1 MKIPE
6 MMNRDELSRTLWGF
20 RYEFMVAGIFSMV
33 ANLLM
38 LTPTI
43 YMLQVYDRVMLSQST
58 GTLIAVSL
66 ITLFF
71 FGVLTFAE
79 WSRSK
84 LLVSSGVRLDE
95 LLSKRLFH
103 ASYEAYLNPE
113 VSNPSRSFNDLT
125 EVRQFLTGNG
135 IFAFFDAPWAPI
147 YIGVLFMLHP
157 WLGVMAIFFGL
168 VQAVLAWWGSQAT
181 KPAQAEASKSQ
192 QDVGGYLQ
200 SKFRNAEVI
209 ESMGMVSHLY
219 RRWSE
224 RNAKAMGSALNAQAV
239 AGRVVAWSKF
249 VRYTQ
254 QSLALGG
261 GALLVIRGELSPGAM
276 IAANVLT
283 TRALAPIDLMVGT
296 WTGFLSAKEA
306 YVRLRDLLQAH
317 PLRNKE
323 PMGVVPKGD
332 VALKDVVASAPGR
345 KEPIL
350 KGVSAIMPAGT
361 VTVVLGASGSG
372 KSTLARVLLG
382 IWPHT
387 GGEVLLDGQPI
398 LNWDRMELGPHIGYL
413 PQDIELFDGTIAENI
428 ARAGQVVSEKV
439 IAAAEASGL
448 HQMILRFPKGYD
460 TPMGEAGGLLSGGQR
475 QRIGLARA
483 LYGEPALVV
492 LDEPNANL
500 DDEGENALVRAVQG
514 LKAKGKT
521 VVLISH
527 RPGIVGVA
535 DRLLILHQGTVQASG
550 PRDGVLAALQQQR
563 EAAQAAQT
571 AQVAPP
577 AAPAAA
583 SEPATPPAP
592 SADGNPS
599 SNS

>member
-1 MKIPE
+1 MKTPE
-6 MMNRDELSRTLWGF
+6 IFNRNELSRILWKF
-20 RYEFMVAGIFSMV
+20 RYEFVVAGVFSMV

-43 YMLQVYDRVMLSQST
+43 YMLQVYDRVMLSQNM
-58 GTLIAVSL
+58 GTLMAVSL

-84 LLVSSGVRLDE
+84 LLVSSGVRMDE

-103 ASYEAYLNPE
+103 ASYDAYLNPA
-113 VSNPSRSFNDLT
+113 VKNPSRAFNDLT

-147 YIGVLFMLHP
+147 YIAVLFMLHP
-157 WLGVMAIFFGL
+157 WLGVMAIGFAA
-168 VQAVLAWWGSQAT
+168 VQASLAWWGSNAS
-181 KPAQAEASKSQ
+181 KPAQAVASKSQ
-192 QDVGGYLQ
+192 QDAGSYLQ

-209 ESMGMVSHLY
+209 ESMGMLSHLY
-219 RRWSE
+219 RRWAE
-224 RNAKAMGSALNAQAV
+224 QNTRAMGHALNAQEV
-239 AGRVVAWSKF
+239 SGRVVAWSKF
-249 VRYTQ
+249 IRYTQ

-261 GALLVIRGELSPGAM
+261 GALLVIQGELSPGAM
-276 IAANVLT
+276 IAANVLM

-296 WTGFLSAKEA
+296 WPGFLSAKEA
-306 YVRLRDLLQAH
+306 FVRLRDLLEAH
-317 PLRNKE
+317 PLRVKNE
-323 PMGVVPKGD
+323 LTMVPKGD
-332 VALKDVVASAPGR
+332 VVLKEVVASAPGR

-350 KGVSAIMPAGT
+350 KGISALMPAGT

-382 IWPHT
+382 IWPHEK
-387 GGEVLLDGQPI
+387 GDVLLDGEPI
-398 LNWDRMELGPHIGYL
+398 LKWDRMGLGPHIGYL

-448 HQMILRFPKGYD
+448 HQMILRFPKCYD
-460 TPMGEAGGLLSGGQR
+460 TPMGEAGSLLSGGQR

-500 DDEGENALVRAVQG
+500 DDEGEAALVRAVQVM
-514 LKAKGKT
+514 KSKGKT

-550 PRDGVLAALQQQR
+550 PRDGVLAALQKQR
-563 EAAQAAQT
+563 EEIAQASQIAQANT
-571 AQVAPP
+571 EAKKP
-577 AAPAAA
+577 
-583 SEPATPPAP
+583 SDGTP
-592 SADGNPS
+592 

>member
-1 MKIPE
+1 MKTPE
-6 MMNRDELSRTLWGF
+6 IFNRNELSRILWEF
-20 RYEFMVAGIFSMV
+20 SYEFVVAGVFSMI

-43 YMLQVYDRVMLSQST
+43 YMLQVYDRVMLSQSM
-58 GTLIAVSL
+58 GTLMAVSL

-84 LLVSSGVRLDE
+84 LLVSSGVRMDE

-103 ASYEAYLNPE
+103 ASYDAYLNPA
-113 VSNPSRSFNDLT
+113 VKNPSRAFNDLT

-147 YIGVLFMLHP
+147 YIAVLFLLHP
-157 WLGVMAIFFGL
+157 WLGVMAIGFAA
-168 VQAVLAWWGSQAT
+168 VQASLAWWGSNAS
-181 KPAQAEASKSQ
+181 KPAQAVASKSQ
-192 QDVGGYLQ
+192 QDAGSYLQ

-209 ESMGMVSHLY
+209 ESMGMLSHLY
-219 RRWSE
+219 RRWAE
-224 RNAKAMGSALNAQAV
+224 QNTRAMGHALNAQDV
-239 AGRVVAWSKF
+239 TGRVVAWSKF
-249 VRYTQ
+249 IRYTQ

-261 GALLVIRGELSPGAM
+261 GALLVIQGELSPGAM
-276 IAANVLT
+276 IAANVLM

-296 WTGFLSAKEA
+296 WPGFLSAKEA
-306 YVRLRDLLQAH
+306 FVRLRDLLEAH
-317 PLRNKE
+317 PLRVKNE
-323 PMGVVPKGD
+323 LTMVPKGD
-332 VALKDVVASAPGR
+332 VVLKEVVASAPGR

-350 KGVSAIMPAGT
+350 KGISAIMPAGT

-382 IWPHT
+382 IWPHDK
-387 GGEVLLDGQPI
+387 GDVLLDGEPI
-398 LNWDRMELGPHIGYL
+398 LKWDRMGLGPHIGYL

-500 DDEGENALVRAVQG
+500 DDEGEAALVRAVQVM
-514 LKAKGKT
+514 KAKGKT

-550 PRDGVLAALQQQR
+550 PRDGVLAALQKQR
-563 EAAQAAQT
+563 EEIAQASQIAQANT
-571 AQVAPP
+571 AANKT
-577 AAPAAA
+577 
-583 SEPATPPAP
+583 SDGTP
-592 SADGNPS
+592 

>member
-1 MKIPE
+1 MKTPE
-6 MMNRDELSRTLWGF
+6 IFNRNELSRILWEF
-20 RYEFMVAGIFSMV
+20 RYEFVVAGVFSMI

-43 YMLQVYDRVMLSQST
+43 YMLQVYDRVMLSQSM
-58 GTLIAVSL
+58 GTLMAVSL

-84 LLVSSGVRLDE
+84 LLVSSGVRMDE

-103 ASYEAYLNPE
+103 ASYDAYLNPA
-113 VSNPSRSFNDLT
+113 VKNPSRAFNDLT

-147 YIGVLFMLHP
+147 YIAVLFLLHP
-157 WLGVMAIFFGL
+157 WLGVMAIGFAA
-168 VQAVLAWWGSQAT
+168 VQASLAWWGSNAS
-181 KPAQAEASKSQ
+181 KPAQAVASKSQ
-192 QDVGGYLQ
+192 QDAGSYLQ

-209 ESMGMVSHLY
+209 ESMGMLSHLY
-219 RRWSE
+219 RRWAE
-224 RNAKAMGSALNAQAV
+224 QNTRAMGHALNAQDV

-249 VRYTQ
+249 IRYTQ

-261 GALLVIRGELSPGAM
+261 GALLVIQGELSPGAM
-276 IAANVLT
+276 IAANVLM

-296 WTGFLSAKEA
+296 WPGFLSAKEA
-306 YVRLRDLLQAH
+306 FVRLRDLLEAH
-317 PLRNKE
+317 PLRVKNE
-323 PMGVVPKGD
+323 LTMVPKGD
-332 VALKDVVASAPGR
+332 VVLKEVVASAPGR

-350 KGVSAIMPAGT
+350 KGISAIMPAGT

-382 IWPHT
+382 IWPHDK
-387 GGEVLLDGQPI
+387 GDVLLDGEPI
-398 LNWDRMELGPHIGYL
+398 LKWDRMGLGPHIGYL

-500 DDEGENALVRAVQG
+500 DDEGEAALVRAVQVM
-514 LKAKGKT
+514 KAKGKT

-550 PRDGVLAALQQQR
+550 PRDGVLAALQKQR
-563 EAAQAAQT
+563 EEIAQASQIAQANT
-571 AQVAPP
+571 AANKT
-577 AAPAAA
+577 
-583 SEPATPPAP
+583 SDGTP
-592 SADGNPS
+592 

>member
-1 MKIPE
+1 MMKIPE
-6 MMNRDELSRTLWGF
+6 FMNRDELSRTLWGF
-20 RYEFMVAGIFSMV
+20 RHEFVVAGIFSLV

-43 YMLQVYDRVMLSQST
+43 YMLQVFDRVMLSQNT
-58 GTLIAVSL
+58 GTLVSVSL
-66 ITLFF
+66 IAFFF
-71 FGVLTFAE
+71 FGALTFAE

-84 LLVSSGVRLDE
+84 LLVRSGVRLDE
-95 LLSKRLFH
+95 LISKRLFH

-113 VSNPSRSFNDLT
+113 ETNPSRAFSDLT

-135 IFAFFDAPWAPI
+135 IFAFFDAPWTPI
-147 YIGVLFMLHP
+147 YIGVLFLLHP
-157 WLGVMAIFFGL
+157 WLGVMALAFGA
-168 VQAVLAWWGSQAT
+168 VQAVVAMWGGQVS
-181 KPAQAEASKSQ
+181 KPAQMAALDVQKK
-192 QDVGGYLQ
+192 VGGYLQ

-209 ESMGMVSHLY
+209 ESMGMSDNLY
-219 RRWSE
+219 RRWES
-224 RNAKAMGSALNAQAV
+224 RNAQSMGSSVKSQEV
-239 AGRVVAWSKF
+239 SGKVMAWSKF

-261 GALLVIRGELSPGAM
+261 GALLVIQGELSPGAM
-276 IAANVLT
+276 IAANVLMS
-283 TRALAPIDLMVGT
+283 RALAPIDSIVGT
-296 WTGFLSAKEA
+296 WTSYLNAKEA
-306 YVRLRDLLQAH
+306 FIRLRNLLELH
-317 PLRNKE
+317 PLRTKA
-323 PMGVVPKGD
+323 PMGVTPQGNLE
-332 VALKDVVASAPGR
+332 LKDVVASAPGR
-345 KEPIL
+345 TAPIL
-350 KGVSAIMPAGT
+350 KGISAIMPAGT

-382 IWPHT
+382 IWPHSS
-387 GGEVLLDGQPI
+387 GEVLLDAQPI
-398 LNWDRMELGPHIGYL
+398 RDWDRMELGPHIGYL
-413 PQDIELFDGTIAENI
+413 PQDIELFAGTIAENI

-500 DDEGENALVRAVQG
+500 DEEGEIALVNAVQG

-527 RPGIVGVA
+527 RPGIVGAA
-535 DRLLILHQGTVQASG
+535 DRLLILQQGAVHASG

-563 EAAQAAQT
+563 EAAQAAQAAQAVQAAQT
-571 AQVAPP
+571 AQ
-577 AAPAAA
+577 
-583 SEPATPPAP
+583 T
-592 SADGNPS
+592 
-599 SNS
+599 

>member
-1 MKIPE
+1 MKTPE
-6 MMNRDELSRTLWGF
+6 IFNRNELSRILWQF
-20 RYEFMVAGIFSMV
+20 RYEFVVAGVFSMV

-38 LTPTI
+38 LTPTV
-43 YMLQVYDRVMLSQST
+43 YMLQVYDRVMLSQSM
-58 GTLIAVSL
+58 GTLMAVSL

-84 LLVSSGVRLDE
+84 LLVSSGVRMDE

-103 ASYEAYLNPE
+103 ASYDAYLNPA
-113 VSNPSRSFNDLT
+113 VKNPSRAFNDLT

-147 YIGVLFMLHP
+147 YIAVLFMLHP
-157 WLGVMAIFFGL
+157 WLGVMAILFAAI
-168 VQAVLAWWGSQAT
+168 QASLAWWGSNAS
-181 KPAQAEASKSQ
+181 KPAQAVASKSQ
-192 QDVGGYLQ
+192 QDAGSYLQ

-209 ESMGMVSHLY
+209 ESMGMLSHLY
-219 RRWSE
+219 RRWAE
-224 RNAKAMGSALNAQAV
+224 QNTRAMGHALNAQDV
-239 AGRVVAWSKF
+239 TGRVVAWSKF
-249 VRYTQ
+249 IRYTQ

-261 GALLVIRGELSPGAM
+261 GALLVIQGELSPGAM
-276 IAANVLT
+276 IAANVLM

-296 WTGFLSAKEA
+296 WPGFLSAKEA
-306 YVRLRDLLQAH
+306 FVRLRDLLEAH
-317 PLRNKE
+317 PLRVKNE
-323 PMGVVPKGD
+323 LTMVPKGD
-332 VALKDVVASAPGR
+332 VVLKELVASAPGR

-350 KGVSAIMPAGT
+350 KGISAIMPAGT

-382 IWPHT
+382 IWPHEK
-387 GGEVLLDGQPI
+387 GDVLLDGEPI
-398 LNWDRMELGPHIGYL
+398 LKWDRMGLGPHIGYL

-500 DDEGENALVRAVQG
+500 DDEGEAALVRAVQVM
-514 LKAKGKT
+514 KAKGKT

-550 PRDGVLAALQQQR
+550 PRDGVLAALQKQR
-563 EAAQAAQT
+563 EEIAQASQIAQANT
-571 AQVAPP
+571 KANKT
-577 AAPAAA
+577 
-583 SEPATPPAP
+583 SDGTP
-592 SADGNPS
+592 

>member
-1 MKIPE
+1 MKTPE
-6 MMNRDELSRTLWGF
+6 IFNRNELSRTLWEF
-20 RYEFMVAGIFSMV
+20 RYEFVVAGVFSMV

-38 LTPTI
+38 LTPTV
-43 YMLQVYDRVMLSQST
+43 YMLQVYDRVMLSQSM
-58 GTLIAVSL
+58 GTLMAVSL

-84 LLVSSGVRLDE
+84 LLVSSGVRMDE

-103 ASYEAYLNPE
+103 ASYDAYLNPA
-113 VSNPSRSFNDLT
+113 VKNPSRAFNDLT

-147 YIGVLFMLHP
+147 YIAVLFMLHP
-157 WLGVMAIFFGL
+157 WLGVMAILFAAI
-168 VQAVLAWWGSQAT
+168 QASLAWWGSNAS
-181 KPAQAEASKSQ
+181 KPAQAVASKSQ
-192 QDVGGYLQ
+192 QDAGSYLQ

-209 ESMGMVSHLY
+209 ESMGMLSHLY
-219 RRWSE
+219 RRWAE
-224 RNAKAMGSALNAQAV
+224 QNTRAMGHALNAQDV
-239 AGRVVAWSKF
+239 TGRVVAWSKF
-249 VRYTQ
+249 IRYTQ

-261 GALLVIRGELSPGAM
+261 GALLVIQGELSPGAM
-276 IAANVLT
+276 IAANVLM

-296 WTGFLSAKEA
+296 WPGFLSAKEA
-306 YVRLRDLLQAH
+306 FVRLRDLLEAH
-317 PLRNKE
+317 PLRVKNE
-323 PMGVVPKGD
+323 LTMVPKGD
-332 VALKDVVASAPGR
+332 VVLKELVASAPGR

-350 KGVSAIMPAGT
+350 KGISAIMPAGT

-382 IWPHT
+382 IWPH
-387 GGEVLLDGQPI
+387 GKGDVLLDGEPI
-398 LNWDRMELGPHIGYL
+398 LKWDRMGLGPHIGYL

-500 DDEGENALVRAVQG
+500 DDEGEAALVRAVQVM
-514 LKAKGKT
+514 KAKGKT

-535 DRLLILHQGTVQASG
+535 DRLLILNQGTVQASG
-550 PRDGVLAALQQQR
+550 PRDGVLAALQKQR
-563 EAAQAAQT
+563 EEIAQASQIAQANT
-571 AQVAPP
+571 EANKT
-577 AAPAAA
+577 
-583 SEPATPPAP
+583 SDGTP
-592 SADGNPS
+592 

>member
-1 MKIPE
+1 MKTPE
-6 MMNRDELSRTLWGF
+6 IFNRNELSRILWEF
-20 RYEFMVAGIFSMV
+20 RYEFVVAGVFSMV

-43 YMLQVYDRVMLSQST
+43 YMLQVYDRVMLSQNM
-58 GTLIAVSL
+58 GTLMAVSL

-84 LLVSSGVRLDE
+84 LLVSSGVRMDE

-103 ASYEAYLNPE
+103 ASYDAYLNPA
-113 VSNPSRSFNDLT
+113 VKNPSRAFNDLT

-147 YIGVLFMLHP
+147 YIAVLFMLHP
-157 WLGVMAIFFGL
+157 WLGVMAIGFAA
-168 VQAVLAWWGSQAT
+168 VQASLAWWGSNAS
-181 KPAQAEASKSQ
+181 KPAQAVASKSQ
-192 QDVGGYLQ
+192 QDAGSYLQ

-209 ESMGMVSHLY
+209 ESMGMLSHLY
-219 RRWSE
+219 RRWAE
-224 RNAKAMGSALNAQAV
+224 QNTRAMGHALNAQEV
-239 AGRVVAWSKF
+239 SGRVVAWSKF
-249 VRYTQ
+249 IRYTQ

-261 GALLVIRGELSPGAM
+261 GALLVIQGELSPGAM
-276 IAANVLT
+276 IAANVLM

-296 WTGFLSAKEA
+296 WPGFLSAKEA
-306 YVRLRDLLQAH
+306 FVRLRNLLEAH
-317 PLRNKE
+317 PLRVKNE
-323 PMGVVPKGD
+323 LSIVPKGD
-332 VALKDVVASAPGR
+332 VVLKEVVASAPGR

-350 KGVSAIMPAGT
+350 KGISALMPAGT

-382 IWPHT
+382 IWPHEK
-387 GGEVLLDGQPI
+387 GDVLLDGEPI
-398 LNWDRMELGPHIGYL
+398 LKWDRMGLGPHIGYL

-460 TPMGEAGGLLSGGQR
+460 TPMGEAGSLLSGGQR

-500 DDEGENALVRAVQG
+500 DDEGEAALVRAVQVM
-514 LKAKGKT
+514 KSKGKT

-550 PRDGVLAALQQQR
+550 PRDGVLAALQKQR
-563 EAAQAAQT
+563 EEIAQASQIAQANT
-571 AQVAPP
+571 EANKT
-577 AAPAAA
+577 
-583 SEPATPPAP
+583 SDGTP
-592 SADGNPS
+592 

>member
-1 MKIPE
+1 MKTPE
-6 MMNRDELSRTLWGF
+6 IFNRNELSRILWEF
-20 RYEFMVAGIFSMV
+20 RYEFVVAGVFSMV

-43 YMLQVYDRVMLSQST
+43 YMLQVYDRVMLSQNM
-58 GTLIAVSL
+58 GTLMAVSL

-84 LLVSSGVRLDE
+84 LLVSSGVRMDE

-103 ASYEAYLNPE
+103 ASYDAYLNPA
-113 VSNPSRSFNDLT
+113 VKNPSRAFNDLT

-147 YIGVLFMLHP
+147 YIAVLFMLHP
-157 WLGVMAIFFGL
+157 WLGVMAIGFAA
-168 VQAVLAWWGSQAT
+168 VQASLAWWGSNAS
-181 KPAQAEASKSQ
+181 KPAQAVASKSQ
-192 QDVGGYLQ
+192 QDAGSYLQ

-209 ESMGMVSHLY
+209 ESMGMLSHLY
-219 RRWSE
+219 RRWAE
-224 RNAKAMGSALNAQAV
+224 QNTRAMGHALNAQEV
-239 AGRVVAWSKF
+239 SGRVVAWSKF
-249 VRYTQ
+249 IRYTQ

-261 GALLVIRGELSPGAM
+261 GALLVIQGELSPGAM
-276 IAANVLT
+276 IAANVLM

-296 WTGFLSAKEA
+296 WPGFLSAKEA
-306 YVRLRDLLQAH
+306 FVRLRDLLEAH
-317 PLRNKE
+317 PLRVKNE
-323 PMGVVPKGD
+323 LSIVPKGD
-332 VALKDVVASAPGR
+332 VVLKEVVASAPGR

-350 KGVSAIMPAGT
+350 KGISALMPAGT

-382 IWPHT
+382 IWPHEK
-387 GGEVLLDGQPI
+387 GDVLLDGEPI
-398 LNWDRMELGPHIGYL
+398 LKWDRMGLGPHIGYL

-460 TPMGEAGGLLSGGQR
+460 TPMGEAGSLLSGGQR

-500 DDEGENALVRAVQG
+500 DDEGEAALVRAVQVM
-514 LKAKGKT
+514 KSKGKT

-550 PRDGVLAALQQQR
+550 PRDGVLAALQKQR
-563 EAAQAAQT
+563 EEIAQASQIAQANT
-571 AQVAPP
+571 DANKT
-577 AAPAAA
+577 
-583 SEPATPPAP
+583 SDGTP
-592 SADGNPS
+592 

>member
-1 MKIPE
+1 MKTPE
-6 MMNRDELSRTLWGF
+6 IFNRNELSRTLWEF
-20 RYEFMVAGIFSMV
+20 RHEFVVAGVFSMI

-38 LTPTI
+38 LTPTV

-58 GTLIAVSL
+58 GTLMAVSL

-84 LLVSSGVRLDE
+84 LLVRSGVRMDE

-113 VSNPSRSFNDLT
+113 VKNPSRAFNDLT

-147 YIGVLFMLHP
+147 YIAVLFMLHP
-157 WLGVMAIFFGL
+157 WLGVMAIGFAAI
-168 VQAVLAWWGSQAT
+168 QATLAWWGSNAS
-181 KPAQAEASKSQ
+181 KPAQAVASKSQ
-192 QDVGGYLQ
+192 QDAGSYLQ

-209 ESMGMVSHLY
+209 ESMGMLSHLY
-219 RRWSE
+219 RRWADQNT
-224 RNAKAMGSALNAQAV
+224 RAMGHALNAQDV
-239 AGRVVAWSKF
+239 SGRVVAWSKF

-276 IAANVLT
+276 IAANVLM

-296 WTGFLSAKEA
+296 WPGFLSAKDA
-306 YVRLRDLLQAH
+306 FVRLRDLLAAH
-317 PLRNKE
+317 PLRDKQE
-323 PMGVVPKGD
+323 LTVVPKGD
-332 VALKDVVASAPGR
+332 VVLKEVIASAPGR

-350 KGVSAIMPAGT
+350 KGISALMPAGT

-382 IWPHT
+382 IWPHDK
-387 GGEVLLDGQPI
+387 GDVLLDGEPI
-398 LNWDRMELGPHIGYL
+398 LKWDRKGLGPHIGYL

-428 ARAGQVVSEKV
+428 ARAGQVVSDKV

-500 DDEGENALVRAVQG
+500 DDEGEAALVRAVQVM
-514 LKAKGKT
+514 KAKGKT

-550 PRDGVLAALQQQR
+550 PRDGVLAALQKQR
-563 EAAQAAQT
+563 EAAA
-571 AQVAPP
+571 
-577 AAPAAA
+577 
-583 SEPATPPAP
+583 
-592 SADGNPS
+592 

>member
-1 MKIPE
+1 MKTPE
-6 MMNRDELSRTLWGF
+6 IFNRNELSRILWKF
-20 RYEFMVAGIFSMV
+20 RYEFVVAGVFSMV

-43 YMLQVYDRVMLSQST
+43 YMLQVYDRVMLSQNM
-58 GTLIAVSL
+58 GTLMAVSL

-84 LLVSSGVRLDE
+84 LLVSSGVRMDE

-103 ASYEAYLNPE
+103 ASYDAYLNPA
-113 VSNPSRSFNDLT
+113 VKNPSRAFNDLT

-147 YIGVLFMLHP
+147 YIAVLFMLHP
-157 WLGVMAIFFGL
+157 WLGVMAIGFAA
-168 VQAVLAWWGSQAT
+168 VQASLAWWGSNAS
-181 KPAQAEASKSQ
+181 KPAQAVASKSQ
-192 QDVGGYLQ
+192 QDAGSYLQ

-209 ESMGMVSHLY
+209 ESMGMLSHLY
-219 RRWSE
+219 RRWAE
-224 RNAKAMGSALNAQAV
+224 QNTRAMGHALNAQEV
-239 AGRVVAWSKF
+239 SGRVVAWSKF
-249 VRYTQ
+249 IRYTQ

-261 GALLVIRGELSPGAM
+261 GALLVIQGELSPGAM
-276 IAANVLT
+276 IAANVLM

-296 WTGFLSAKEA
+296 WPGFLSAKEA
-306 YVRLRDLLQAH
+306 FVRLRDLLEAH
-317 PLRNKE
+317 PLRVKNE
-323 PMGVVPKGD
+323 LSIVPKGD
-332 VALKDVVASAPGR
+332 VVLKEVVASAPGR

-350 KGVSAIMPAGT
+350 KGISALMPAGT

-382 IWPHT
+382 IWPHEK
-387 GGEVLLDGQPI
+387 GDVLLDGEPI
-398 LNWDRMELGPHIGYL
+398 LKWDRMGLGPHIGYL

-460 TPMGEAGGLLSGGQR
+460 TPMGEAGSLLSGGQR

-500 DDEGENALVRAVQG
+500 DDEGEAALVRAVQVM
-514 LKAKGKT
+514 KSKGKT

-550 PRDGVLAALQQQR
+550 PRDGVLAALQKQR
-563 EAAQAAQT
+563 EEIAQASQIAQANT
-571 AQVAPP
+571 EANKPIDG
-577 AAPAAA
+577 
-583 SEPATPPAP
+583 TP
-592 SADGNPS
+592 

>member
-1 MKIPE
+1 MKTPE
-6 MMNRDELSRTLWGF
+6 IFNRNELSRTLWEF
-20 RYEFMVAGIFSMV
+20 RYEFVVAGVFSMV

-38 LTPTI
+38 LTPTV
-43 YMLQVYDRVMLSQST
+43 YMLQVYDRVMLSQSM
-58 GTLIAVSL
+58 GTLMAVSL

-84 LLVSSGVRLDE
+84 LLVSSGVRMDE

-103 ASYEAYLNPE
+103 ASYDAYLNPA
-113 VSNPSRSFNDLT
+113 VKNPSRAFNDLT

-147 YIGVLFMLHP
+147 YIAVLFMLHP
-157 WLGVMAIFFGL
+157 WLGVMAIGFAAI
-168 VQAVLAWWGSQAT
+168 QASLAWWGSNAS
-181 KPAQAEASKSQ
+181 KPAQAVASKSQ
-192 QDVGGYLQ
+192 QDAGSYLQ

-209 ESMGMVSHLY
+209 ESMGMLSHLF
-219 RRWSE
+219 RRWAE
-224 RNAKAMGSALNAQAV
+224 QNTRAMGHALNAQDV

-249 VRYTQ
+249 IRYTQ

-261 GALLVIRGELSPGAM
+261 GALLVIQGELSPGAM
-276 IAANVLT
+276 IAANVLM

-296 WTGFLSAKEA
+296 WPGFLSAKEA
-306 YVRLRDLLQAH
+306 FVRLRDLLEAH
-317 PLRNKE
+317 PLRVKNE
-323 PMGVVPKGD
+323 LTMVPKGD
-332 VALKDVVASAPGR
+332 VVLKEVVASAPGR

-350 KGVSAIMPAGT
+350 KGISAIMPAGT

-382 IWPHT
+382 IWPHDK
-387 GGEVLLDGQPI
+387 GDVLLDGEPI
-398 LNWDRMELGPHIGYL
+398 LKWDRMGLGPHIGYL

-500 DDEGENALVRAVQG
+500 DDEGEAALVRAVQVM
-514 LKAKGKT
+514 KAKGKT

-550 PRDGVLAALQQQR
+550 PRDGVLAALQKQR
-563 EAAQAAQT
+563 EEIAQASQIAQ
-571 AQVAPP
+571 
-577 AAPAAA
+577 
-583 SEPATPPAP
+583 ATTEANKT
-592 SADGNPS
+592 SDGTP